1 MKKLVSMLLALAM
14 VLTLAGG
21 ALAETKD
28 YSGYTIRIYSNSN
41 STERVNWLLNAAK
54 EAGFSISID
63 DNSVI
68 SGDNAAIQKANE
80 SKDGDI
86 IFGLNETRWSQLVN
100 GTYENLKVMDWTP
113 SWADE
118 VGKYVYPGKAY
129 GLVVQNVL
137 MLYRNDDKGTNGKA
151 LHSSIG
157 LILST
162 AAITGIV
169 RARSAARPTATST
182 APCCTPSPIRPAL
195 LAAFPWMAGRCCGST
210 ARTAPTPA
218 TATALTR

>member
-14 VLTLAGG
+14 VLTLAGS
-21 ALAETKD
+21 AMAETKD

-100 GTYENLKVMDWTP
+100 
-113 SWADE
+113 A
-118 VGKYVYPGKAY
+118 
-129 GLVVQNVL
+129 
-137 MLYRNDDKGTNGKA
+137 
-151 LHSSIG
+151 
-157 LILST
+157 
-162 AAITGIV
+162 
-169 RARSAARPTATST
+169 
-182 APCCTPSPIRPAL
+182 CPIAV
-195 LAAFPWMAGRCCGST
+195 
-210 ARTAPTPA
+210 
-218 TATALTR
+218 

>member
-14 VLTLAGG
+14 VLTLAGS
-21 ALAETKD
+21 AMAETKD

-100 GTYENLKVMDWTP
+100 GLDAVLGGRSRQVRLPRQGVWPGRAER
-113 SWADE
+113 AD
-118 VGKYVYPGKAY
+118 
-129 GLVVQNVL
+129 
-137 MLYRNDDKGTNGKA
+137 A
-151 LHSSIG
+151 L
-157 LILST
+157 
-162 AAITGIV
+162 
-169 RARSAARPTATST
+169 PQ
-182 APCCTPSPIRPAL
+182 
-195 LAAFPWMAGRCCGST
+195 
-210 ARTAPTPA
+210 
-218 TATALTR
+218 

>member
-14 VLTLAGG
+14 VLTLAGS
-21 ALAETKD
+21 AMAETKD

-113 SWADE
+113 SWAGA

-129 GLVVQNVL
+129 GHKTSGLGCPHICSQET
-137 MLYRNDDKGTNGKA
+137 RRAERADA
-151 LHSSIG
+151 L
-157 LILST
+157 
-162 AAITGIV
+162 
-169 RARSAARPTATST
+169 PQ
-182 APCCTPSPIRPAL
+182 
-195 LAAFPWMAGRCCGST
+195 
-210 ARTAPTPA
+210 
-218 TATALTR
+218 

>member
-14 VLTLAGG
+14 VLTLAGS
-21 ALAETKD
+21 AMAETKD

-100 GTYENLKVMDWTP
+100 GTYENLKVMDAVLGGRSRQVRLSRQGVWP
-113 SWADE
+113 RRAERAD
-118 VGKYVYPGKAY
+118 
-129 GLVVQNVL
+129 
-137 MLYRNDDKGTNGKA
+137 A
-151 LHSSIG
+151 L
-157 LILST
+157 
-162 AAITGIV
+162 
-169 RARSAARPTATST
+169 PQ
-182 APCCTPSPIRPAL
+182 
-195 LAAFPWMAGRCCGST
+195 
-210 ARTAPTPA
+210 
-218 TATALTR
+218 

>member
-21 ALAETKD
+21 AMAETKD

-113 SWADE
+113 SWAGE

-151 LHSSIG
+151 LHFQHWSD
-157 LILST
+157 
-162 AAITGIV
+162 IV
-169 RARSAARPTATST
+169 D
-182 APCCTPSPIRPAL
+182 
-195 LAAFPWMAGRCCGST
+195 CGYHW
-210 ARTAPTPA
+210 
-218 TATALTR
+218 